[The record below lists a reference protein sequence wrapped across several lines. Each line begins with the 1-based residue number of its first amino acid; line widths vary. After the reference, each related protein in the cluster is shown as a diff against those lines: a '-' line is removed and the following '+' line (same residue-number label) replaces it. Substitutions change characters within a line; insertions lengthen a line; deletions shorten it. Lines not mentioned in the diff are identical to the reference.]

1 MENKICTL
9 CNEEK
14 PITDFYQQK
23 DRKTGSSQCRQCF
36 NQYCV

>member
-14 PITDFYQQK
+14 TITEFYQQK
-23 DRKTGSSQCRQCF
+23 DRKRNKGLVSLS
-36 NQYCV
+36 